1 MADFLHTIRM
11 NFEDSEFP
19 ERMRAADPEAIRGVV
34 EAYLQHILNA
44 ARASGLDPQR
54 AEDVTQATFATFIE
68 KASSFEGRSHVR
80 TWLFGILYRKIAE
93 ARRGLGR
100 EGLFDDID
108 EVVEKRF
115 DETGMWVDPP
125 QPINLL
131 GSELGAFI
139 EECLEILPTAQR
151 MAFLFREKE
160 EMSTEEICKILDVS
174 RTNLGVLLY
183 RGRNRLRECLEAKGY

>member
-1 MADFLHTIRM
+1 M
-11 NFEDSEFP
+11 
-19 ERMRAADPEAIRGVV
+19 V

-115 DETGMWVDPP
+115 DGKGMWVDPP
-125 QPINLL
+125 QPIKLL

-139 EECLEILPTAQR
+139 EQCLETLPTAQR

-160 EMSTEEICKILDVS
+160 EMTTEEICKILDVS

>member
-1 MADFLHTIRM
+1 M

-19 ERMRAADPEAIRGVV
+19 ERIRAADPEAIRRVV

-54 AEDVTQATFATFIE
+54 AEDVTQSTFATFIE

-93 ARRGLGR
+93 ARRGLTR
-100 EGLFDDID
+100 EGLSDDID
-108 EVVEKRF
+108 EVMEKRF
-115 DETGMWVDPP
+115 DGEGMWVDPP

-139 EECLEILPTAQR
+139 EECLETLPTAQR

-160 EMSTEEICKILDVS
+160 EMTTEEICKILEVS